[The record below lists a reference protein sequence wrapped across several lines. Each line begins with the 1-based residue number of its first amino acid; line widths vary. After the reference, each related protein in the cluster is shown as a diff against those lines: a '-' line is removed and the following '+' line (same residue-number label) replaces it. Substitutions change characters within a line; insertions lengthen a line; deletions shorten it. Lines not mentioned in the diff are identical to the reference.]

1 MSYSDEM
8 DTSSNDSRNSE
19 RKSLK
24 PNDILINNI
33 SSLLNSVIEENKN
46 LKNYREKI
54 SQQKKLIFYLE
65 DIPLISIKDYLNR
78 IQSITKVED
87 NTLILSLIYIDKIC
101 EKTSIILSEYNIH
114 KILFTSI
121 LVAIKFNE
129 DLYYK
134 NKDYAKVAGVSTK
147 ELNKM
152 EREFLRLIKF
162 ETYVN
167 KQIFDKYKK
176 YVSKINRM
184 TKDKNFIL

>member
-101 EKTSIILSEYNIH
+101 EKTSIILSEYNMH

>member
-24 PNDILINNI
+24 PNDILINNL

>member
-1 MSYSDEM
+1 MSNSDEM
-8 DTSSNDSRNSE
+8 DTSSNDSQNSE
-19 RKSLK
+19 RKSFK
-24 PNDILINNI
+24 PNDILIYNI

-46 LKNYREKI
+46 LKNYRAKI

-65 DIPLISIKDYLNR
+65 DIPLISIKDYLHR
-78 IQSITKVED
+78 IQSFAKVED

>member
-176 YVSKINRM
+176 YV
-184 TKDKNFIL
+184 

>member
-184 TKDKNFIL
+184 TKDKNFVL